1 MAEQV
6 AARAG
11 SGIGLTGK
19 QNGEVAGSPADPA
32 TSRSGDAFDQALIE
46 TSSKTKL
53 VWAEESSV
61 AENFNVT
68 DWPL

>member
-1 MAEQV
+1 MAKWP
-6 AARAG
+6 G
-11 SGIGLTGK
+11 P
-19 QNGEVAGSPADPA
+19 PADPA
-32 TSRSGDAFDQALIE
+32 TSRPADAFDQALIE